1 MGKELELVREVERY
15 RQDIVRL
22 ASMHSLG
29 SATQLIER
37 GWTLHFTGVARGEQR
52 TGAGLLTAPQLSH
65 HVLNVLQI
73 EANVIYDICYD
84 IFNQY
89 NHKYLHS
96 THDLRE
102 KASGIV
108 VF

>member
-1 MGKELELVREVERY
+1 MREVERY

-22 ASMHSLG
+22 ASTHSLG
-29 SATQLIER
+29 SGTQLIER

-73 EANVIYDICYD
+73 EIEANVIVNVIYVMI
-84 IFNQY
+84 
-89 NHKYLHS
+89 YLIGITINNCTRHR
-96 THDLRE
+96 TLLE